1 MLSAKADCKSH
12 RLLGQ
17 SNAQEATPNRRLAS
31 QPIVA
36 KANFGEVEAT
46 SSFIDRSL

>member
-1 MLSAKADCKSH
+1 MLSAEADCKSH

-17 SNAQEATPNRRLAS
+17 SNAQEVTPNRWLAS

-36 KANFGEVEAT
+36 KANFGEFEAT
-46 SSFIDRSL
+46 SSSRDRSL